1 MVVGV
6 ASMAFPIPCVPE
18 KDSVWVAVTAAD
30 VLPERTTV
38 VAVTEETESGVVLAM
53 PGP

>member
-18 KDSVWVAVTAAD
+18 KVSVWVAVTAAD
-30 VLPERTTV
+30 TLAERTTV
-38 VAVTEETESGVVLAM
+38 VAVTDETVLGVVLAM
-53 PGP
+53 LGP